1 MRLPILRIRLC
12 LQKLDALEKEEEMRE
27 RAGVYDSDTSDDEEA
42 IATRKIADKY
52 AKNMSSFNIAFI
64 HCWRCLCR
72 NPSRVSDALVT

>member
-1 MRLPILRIRLC
+1 MLRIRLC

-52 AKNMSSFNIAFI
+52 AK
-64 HCWRCLCR
+64 
-72 NPSRVSDALVT
+72 